1 MCSAPARLRIGTRRL
16 TLTSLSVP
24 CTTPGVFSAG
34 DHSLEVFFVDMN
46 QIQSGLSFSV
56 TTQGV
61 TINEVPEPT
70 TLALLGTGLVGLA
83 WARRRAA

>member
-1 MCSAPARLRIGTRRL
+1 
-16 TLTSLSVP
+16 
-24 CTTPGVFSAG
+24 
-34 DHSLEVFFVDMN
+34 VFFVDMN